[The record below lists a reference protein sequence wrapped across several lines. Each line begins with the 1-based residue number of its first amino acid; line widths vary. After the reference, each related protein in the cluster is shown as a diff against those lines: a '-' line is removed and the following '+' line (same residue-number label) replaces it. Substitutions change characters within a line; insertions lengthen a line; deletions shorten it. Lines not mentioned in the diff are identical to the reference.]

1 MYTMEDRILNKLEP
15 TRKLTRIE
23 VSAKSM
29 SNADVIISKIMDEG
43 DVLVRQGMW
52 ELLHKTVGSR
62 AYISIRMK
70 AFVKY
75 GNIE

>member
-1 MYTMEDRILNKLEP
+1 MYTMEDRILNTLEP